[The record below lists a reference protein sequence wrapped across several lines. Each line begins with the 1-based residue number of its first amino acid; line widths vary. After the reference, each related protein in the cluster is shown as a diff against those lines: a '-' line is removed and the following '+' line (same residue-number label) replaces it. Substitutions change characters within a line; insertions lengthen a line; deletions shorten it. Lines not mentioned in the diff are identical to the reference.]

1 MKNSRS
7 YRLILILLILQSRLM
22 AQDITGTWEGSLGS
36 YQFLQLNIIQ
46 NGDKL
51 CGYSW
56 DFVKKDQRD
65 YCVAYFD
72 GYYDK
77 KLGQWVIT
85 GTAFVENSGMHTL
98 MKLNLRHVDKKRLQA
113 LEGSLTGSE
122 PFFVFP
128 PQPETDPRDPFR
140 IPRLQ
145 RSNEDTV
152 YLRKVS
158 SRPAA
163 VLDHM
168 QECYEKKFRTFSPVK
183 TDTLAASGNK
193 APDKPVIEPPR
204 NNNST
209 DPVKR
214 KNREQSIVTV
224 SSKHLTL
231 NVYDNAVIDG
241 DTVSI
246 FYNGKLLI
254 SRQRLSDKPIVL
266 EIDLDEKQERH
277 EITMVAENLGSI
289 PPNTALIVVYAG
301 NKRYELFSSASLEE
315 NAVLVFEYKPN

>member
-98 MKLNLRHVDKKRLQA
+98 MKLNLRHVDKKRLQ
-113 LEGSLTGSE
+113 
-122 PFFVFP
+122 
-128 PQPETDPRDPFR
+128 PQRH
-140 IPRLQ
+140 
-145 RSNEDTV
+145 
-152 YLRKVS
+152 
-158 SRPAA
+158 A
-163 VLDHM
+163 
-168 QECYEKKFRTFSPVK
+168 
-183 TDTLAASGNK
+183 
-193 APDKPVIEPPR
+193 
-204 NNNST
+204 
-209 DPVKR
+209 VKR
-214 KNREQSIVTV
+214 T
-224 SSKHLTL
+224 
-231 NVYDNAVIDG
+231 G
-241 DTVSI
+241 
-246 FYNGKLLI
+246 
-254 SRQRLSDKPIVL
+254 
-266 EIDLDEKQERH
+266 
-277 EITMVAENLGSI
+277 
-289 PPNTALIVVYAG
+289 
-301 NKRYELFSSASLEE
+301 
-315 NAVLVFEYKPN
+315 